1 MKIVFM
7 GTPDFSVGCLDALI
21 NSKHEVVGVF
31 TREDKPKNRGMAMQM
46 PPVKELAL
54 THNIP
59 VFQPKSVKTDESFEI
74 LQELNA
80 DIYVVV
86 AYGRILPKRVLELP
100 QHGCINVHASLLP
113 KYRGASPIQA
123 VIVNG
128 ETETGVTIMQMNEGL
143 DTGDILHVKKTP
155 ISEDDTGGT
164 LHDRLAVMGA
174 EALIEYLDILEKG
187 ERVAVKQDD
196 ALSNYA
202 PLITKNDGKVS
213 FENSANKIANQIMG
227 YAPWP
232 GTFADLGNTTIKFY
246 GGYAVEKTGEHEDF
260 GAIDS
265 VSADGMI
272 VKCKVGKI
280 LIKEIQKSGG
290 KRMTPDSFFR
300 GRPEL
305 LKERFN

>member
-1 MKIVFM
+1 M

-21 NSKHEVVGVF
+21 RSKHEVVGVF

-46 PPVKELAL
+46 PPVKELAIQ
-54 THNIP
+54 HNIP
-59 VFQPKSVKTDESFEI
+59 VFQPKSVKTDESYEI
-74 LQELNA
+74 LKELNA

-86 AYGRILPKRVLELP
+86 AYGRILPKKVLELP
-100 QHGCINVHASLLP
+100 QHGCINVHASILP

-128 ETETGVTIMQMNEGL
+128 EKETGVTIMQMNEGL

-174 EALIEYLDILEKG
+174 DALIEYLDILEKG
-187 ERVAVKQDD
+187 ERVAIPQDD

-213 FENSANKIANQIMG
+213 FENPANKIANQIMG

-232 GTFADLGNTTIKFY
+232 GTFADLGNTTIKFF
-246 GGYAVEKTGEHEDF
+246 GGYVVENTVAHEDF

-265 VSADGMI
+265 VTAEGMV
-272 VKCKVGKI
+272 VKCAVGKI

>member
-21 NSKHEVVGVF
+21 KSKHEVVGVF

-54 THNIP
+54 THDIP
-59 VFQPKSVKTDESFEI
+59 VFQPKSVKTDESYEI
-74 LQELNA
+74 LKGLNA

-100 QHGCINVHASLLP
+100 KYGCINVHASLLP

-128 ETETGVTIMQMNEGL
+128 EKETGVTIMQMNEGL

-213 FENSANKIANQIMG
+213 FENPSNKIANQIMG

-246 GGYAVEKTGEHEDF
+246 GGYAVEKTGEHDDF

-265 VSADGMI
+265 VSSDGMV

-290 KRMTPDSFFR
+290 KRMTPDNFFR

>member
-21 NSKHEVVGVF
+21 RSKHEVVGVF

-46 PPVKELAL
+46 PPVKELAIQ
-54 THNIP
+54 HNIP
-59 VFQPKSVKTDESFEI
+59 VFQPKSVKTDESYEI
-74 LQELNA
+74 LKELNA

-86 AYGRILPKRVLELP
+86 AYGRILPKKVLELP
-100 QHGCINVHASLLP
+100 QHGCINVHASILP

-128 ETETGVTIMQMNEGL
+128 EKETGVTIMQMNEGL

-174 EALIEYLDILEKG
+174 DALIEYLDILEKG
-187 ERVAVKQDD
+187 ERVAIPQDD

-213 FENSANKIANQIMG
+213 FENPANKIANQIMG

-232 GTFADLGNTTIKFY
+232 GTFADLGNTTIKFF
-246 GGYAVEKTGEHEDF
+246 GGYVVENTVAHEDF

-265 VSADGMI
+265 VTAEGMV
-272 VKCKVGKI
+272 VKCAVGKI

>member
-74 LQELNA
+74 LKELNA

-143 DTGDILHVKKTP
+143 DTGDILNVKKTP

-300 GRPEL
+300 ARPEL

>member
-21 NSKHEVVGVF
+21 SSKHEVVGVF

-74 LQELNA
+74 LKELNA

-164 LHDRLAVMGA
+164 LHDRLAGMGA

>member
-1 MKIVFM
+1 
-7 GTPDFSVGCLDALI
+7 
-21 NSKHEVVGVF
+21 
-31 TREDKPKNRGMAMQM
+31 
-46 PPVKELAL
+46 
-54 THNIP
+54 
-59 VFQPKSVKTDESFEI
+59 
-74 LQELNA
+74 
-80 DIYVVV
+80 
-86 AYGRILPKRVLELP
+86 
-100 QHGCINVHASLLP
+100 
-113 KYRGASPIQA
+113 SPIQA

-128 ETETGVTIMQMNEGL
+128 EKETGVTIMQMNEGL

-174 EALIEYLDILEKG
+174 DALIEYLDILEKG
-187 ERVAVKQDD
+187 ERVAIPQDD

-213 FENSANKIANQIMG
+213 FENPANKIANQIMG

-232 GTFADLGNTTIKFY
+232 GTFADLGNTTIKFF
-246 GGYAVEKTGEHEDF
+246 GGYVVENTVAHEDF

-265 VSADGMI
+265 VTAEGMV
-272 VKCKVGKI
+272 VKCAVGKI

>member
-21 NSKHEVVGVF
+21 KSKHEVVGVF

-46 PPVKELAL
+46 PPVKELAI

-59 VFQPKSVKTDESFEI
+59 VFQPKSVKTDESYEI
-74 LQELNA
+74 LKGLNA

-100 QHGCINVHASLLP
+100 KHGCINVHASLLP

-128 ETETGVTIMQMNEGL
+128 EKETGVTIMQMNEGL
-143 DTGDILHVKKTP
+143 DTGDILHVKKTA

-187 ERVAVKQDD
+187 ERVA
-196 ALSNYA
+196 
-202 PLITKNDGKVS
+202 I
-213 FENSANKIANQIMG
+213 
-227 YAPWP
+227 
-232 GTFADLGNTTIKFY
+232 
-246 GGYAVEKTGEHEDF
+246 
-260 GAIDS
+260 
-265 VSADGMI
+265 
-272 VKCKVGKI
+272 
-280 LIKEIQKSGG
+280 
-290 KRMTPDSFFR
+290 
-300 GRPEL
+300 
-305 LKERFN
+305 

>member
-7 GTPDFSVGCLDALI
+7 GTPEFSVGCLDALI
-21 NSKHEVVGVF
+21 KSKHEVVGVF
-31 TREDKPKNRGMAMQM
+31 TREDKPKNRGMSLSM

-54 THNIP
+54 THEIP
-59 VFQPKSVKTDESFEI
+59 VFQPKSVKTDESYEI
-74 LQELNA
+74 LKSLDA

-100 QHGCINVHASLLP
+100 KYGCINVHASLLP

-123 VIVNG
+123 VIVGG
-128 ETETGVTIMQMNEGL
+128 EKETGVTIMQMDEGL
-143 DTGDILHVKKTP
+143 DTGDILHVKKTE
-155 ISEDDTGGT
+155 ISEDDTGGS

-174 EALIEYLDILEKG
+174 EALIEYLDILERG
-187 ERVAVKQDD
+187 ESKAVKQDD
-196 ALSNYA
+196 SLSNYA

-213 FENSANKIANQIMG
+213 FENPANKIANQIMG

-232 GTFADLGNTTIKFY
+232 GTFAPLGNTTIKFY
-246 GGYAVEKTGEHEDF
+246 GGYCIEKDGSHDDY
-260 GAIDS
+260 GAIES
-265 VSADGMI
+265 VSDEGMV
-272 VKCKVGKI
+272 VKCGTGKV

-290 KRMTPDSFFR
+290 KRMSPDSFFR

-305 LKERFN
+305 IKERFN

>member
-21 NSKHEVVGVF
+21 KSKHEVVGVF

-46 PPVKELAL
+46 PPVKELAI
-54 THNIP
+54 THDIP

-74 LQELNA
+74 LKSLDA

-100 QHGCINVHASLLP
+100 KYGCINVHASLLP
-113 KYRGASPIQA
+113 RYRGASPIQA

-128 ETETGVTIMQMNEGL
+128 EEETGVTIMQMNEGL
-143 DTGDILHVKKTP
+143 DTGDILHVKKTA

-187 ERVAVKQDD
+187 ERVAIKQDD

-213 FENSANKIANQIMG
+213 FDNTAKKIANQIMG

-232 GTFADLGNTTIKFY
+232 GTFADLGNTTIKFF
-246 GGYAVEKTGEHEDF
+246 GGYVVDMKSENEDF
-260 GAIDS
+260 GTIAD
-265 VSADGMI
+265 VSSEGMVI
-272 VKCKVGKI
+272 KCKVGKI

-290 KRMTPDSFFR
+290 KRMTPDNFFR

-305 LKERFN
+305 LNERFN